1 MDETPH
7 FLDFL
12 EPVEESQF
20 AHLAA
25 CDFLAIQTLLLD
37 ELPATDLTKADKV
50 FLEQF
55 ANLKRLSLRG
65 LHIKSLRNM
74 PVLPQLQQLRLADN

>member
-12 EPVEESQF
+12 EPAEESQF
-20 AHLAA
+20 AYLSTH
-25 CDFLAIQTLLLD
+25 DFLAIHTLLLD
-37 ELPATDLTKADKV
+37 ELPVTELTKTDKM

-55 ANLKRLSLRG
+55 ANLKHLSLRG

-74 PVLPQLQQLRLADN
+74 PVLP